1 MKILNKPVKIW
12 NKLVTLS
19 KAFKKSLGW
28 RITYLTLNPPL
39 PECRIFVFGAVP
51 GGKVADRGPIVW
63 EAANRGLRGVLGKKI
78 ARLRLRGVG
87 KEDRGL
93 RLRGVAVLGKKTKG
107 KGFNFQTYR

>member
-1 MKILNKPVKIW
+1 M
-12 NKLVTLS
+12 
-19 KAFKKSLGW
+19 
-28 RITYLTLNPPL
+28 
-39 PECRIFVFGAVP
+39 
-51 GGKVADRGPIVW
+51 
-63 EAANRGLRGVLGKKI
+63 LGKKI